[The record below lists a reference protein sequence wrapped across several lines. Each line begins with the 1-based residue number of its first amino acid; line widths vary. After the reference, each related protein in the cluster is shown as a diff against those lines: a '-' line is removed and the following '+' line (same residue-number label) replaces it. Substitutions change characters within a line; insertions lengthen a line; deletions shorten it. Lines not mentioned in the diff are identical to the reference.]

1 MEKTMGRYSFIAGVI
16 LALVLG
22 LAAGVMGEHTEGI
35 LASFLVLLGII
46 VGFLNVSGKESRQFL
61 IVAAVLVLVAGVGGA
76 TQSLDNI
83 MFIGEYMA
91 GIFDQ
96 LLAFLIPATIVVAL
110 KEIGSIAK
118 G

>member
-1 MEKTMGRYSFIAGVI
+1 VI
-16 LALVLG
+16 L
-22 LAAGVMGEHTEGI
+22 GV
-35 LASFLVLLGII
+35 I

-61 IVAAVLVLVAGVGGA
+61 LIAAVLVLVAGVGGA
-76 TQSLDNI
+76 TQSLSNI
-83 MFIGEYMA
+83 MFIGDYMT

-110 KEIGSIAK
+110 HEIKSIAK